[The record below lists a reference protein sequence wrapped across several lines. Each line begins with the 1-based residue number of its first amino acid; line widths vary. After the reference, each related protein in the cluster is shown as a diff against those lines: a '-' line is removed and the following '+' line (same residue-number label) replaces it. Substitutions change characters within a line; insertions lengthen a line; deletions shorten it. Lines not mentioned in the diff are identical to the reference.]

1 MWGTINDP
9 KDIFEE
15 LTQDCK
21 DAFGKDLVSLI
32 LYGSAAAVGQYI
44 PGQSDLNIL
53 IVLGPAVIDDEERAL
68 PLMGKWKK
76 RKVAAIFMTQAY
88 ICSSLDTFPV
98 EFINMRMNYLVID
111 GEDVLKDLKV
121 ESCNLRL
128 QLERE
133 LKGKIFHL
141 QQGFLESE
149 GKDKELRRIIS
160 LSLGSFVPLFKALL
174 YLRGYEVPQGRRDV
188 IKALSL
194 AYPTITP
201 DVYLHCIDIREGKG
215 KFSAN
220 EVKQLYKSYQ
230 KEIVKLSCLID
241 CMEV

>member
-21 DAFGKDLVSLI
+21 DAFGKDMISLI
-32 LYGSAAAVGQYI
+32 LYGSAAAGQYV

-53 IVLGPAVIDDEERAL
+53 IILTEAGIDDLERGL
-68 PLMGKWKK
+68 PLVGKWRK
-76 RKVAAIFMTQAY
+76 RKVAEIFMTPAY
-88 ICSSLDTFPV
+88 ISSSLDTFPV
-98 EFINMRMNYLVID
+98 EFINMQMNYLLIS
-111 GEDVLKDLKV
+111 GEDVLKDLKI
-121 ESCNLRL
+121 EACNLRL
-128 QLERE
+128 ELERE

-141 QQGFLESE
+141 RQEFLESE

-174 YLRGYEVPQGRRDV
+174 YLRGYEVPPGRRDV

-201 DVYLHCIDIREGKG
+201 DIYLHCIDIREGKG
-215 KFSAN
+215 KFSAA

-241 CMEV
+241 GMEV